1 MREIR
6 QVFGNGIFNEDGSL
20 NRLKTAEIIFKDEEK
35 RKALNGIIHPYIWR
49 RTQEEVIAAQNHGYF
64 VVVLDMPLLLE
75 IDWQLRVE
83 AVWVVQVPLE
93 VQIERVMARNGFTRE
108 QVLERIHKQMP
119 TENKL
124 NYADVVIDNSRSPE
138 DTKRQVKEALMQIP
152 ALCSPEDAMIKKLK
166 YKVRRIEFEPPRE
179 NTGVKVFVF
188 LMAALSLIFSYIF
201 CATVSWR
208 PSPMI
213 QHIINESAVREGIS
227 PCLIEAV
234 MLTESKFDEKAV
246 SKVGAVGM
254 MQLMP
259 ETAAWI
265 SEQSGLTAEK
275 LEEPD
280 QNIPLGAWYLNFL
293 LKTYHNNE
301 ILALAAY
308 NAGRGN
314 VDEWIKE

>member
-1 MREIR
+1 
-6 QVFGNGIFNEDGSL
+6 
-20 NRLKTAEIIFKDEEK
+20 
-35 RKALNGIIHPYIWR
+35 
-49 RTQEEVIAAQNHGYF
+49 
-64 VVVLDMPLLLE
+64 
-75 IDWQLRVE
+75 
-83 AVWVVQVPLE
+83 
-93 VQIERVMARNGFTRE
+93 
-108 QVLERIHKQMP
+108 
-119 TENKL
+119 
-124 NYADVVIDNSRSPE
+124 
-138 DTKRQVKEALMQIP
+138 
-152 ALCSPEDAMIKKLK
+152 MIKKLK

-293 LKTYHNNE
+293 L
-301 ILALAAY
+301 
-308 NAGRGN
+308 
-314 VDEWIKE
+314 

>member
-1 MREIR
+1 
-6 QVFGNGIFNEDGSL
+6 
-20 NRLKTAEIIFKDEEK
+20 
-35 RKALNGIIHPYIWR
+35 
-49 RTQEEVIAAQNHGYF
+49 
-64 VVVLDMPLLLE
+64 
-75 IDWQLRVE
+75 
-83 AVWVVQVPLE
+83 
-93 VQIERVMARNGFTRE
+93 
-108 QVLERIHKQMP
+108 
-119 TENKL
+119 
-124 NYADVVIDNSRSPE
+124 
-138 DTKRQVKEALMQIP
+138 
-152 ALCSPEDAMIKKLK
+152 MIKKLK

-213 QHIINESAVREGIS
+213 QHIIN
-227 PCLIEAV
+227 
-234 MLTESKFDEKAV
+234 
-246 SKVGAVGM
+246 VGAVGM

-314 VDEWIKE
+314 VDEWIKENGWEEGFSDIERIPFPETREFVKSVVTARDRLVEKDK